1 MYLLNVFIKADAVKW
16 SKVKPFF
23 SGAGHTPRTQDF
35 IVAWVGSALNLKTWK
50 FATAHFMKTRLQ
62 MKDYVFMW
70 YAKPRP
76 ALPAGQLPG
85 INYAVG
91 IFM

>member
-1 MYLLNVFIKADAVKW
+1 MEA
-16 SKVKPFF
+16 
-23 SGAGHTPRTQDF
+23 
-35 IVAWVGSALNLKTWK
+35 
-50 FATAHFMKTRLQ
+50 RLQ

-70 YAKPRP
+70 YVKPGP

-85 INYAVG
+85 INYTVG

>member
-1 MYLLNVFIKADAVKW
+1 MKA
-16 SKVKPFF
+16 
-23 SGAGHTPRTQDF
+23 
-35 IVAWVGSALNLKTWK
+35 
-50 FATAHFMKTRLQ
+50 RLQ

-85 INYAVG
+85 INYTVG

>member
-1 MYLLNVFIKADAVKW
+1 MKA
-16 SKVKPFF
+16 
-23 SGAGHTPRTQDF
+23 
-35 IVAWVGSALNLKTWK
+35 
-50 FATAHFMKTRLQ
+50 RLQ

-70 YAKPRP
+70 YVKPRP

-85 INYAVG
+85 INYTVG